1 MHAAIYRAIYWRCV
15 ILRQETGPTTV
26 HLDISTSQI
35 LHLLWHGKGC
45 KCPIERC
52 FIVRVIENL
61 QKIYNTIIVLL
72 YSQNSRAKSGS
83 KKTHAINFGI
93 FCYFSAL
100 WYSDISASNNF
111 FFWTP
116 PSNNSQY
123 STEMTPQLH
132 AEHWELTGVCWP
144 TRSYYRKG
152 SATSKSKAIVKL
164 NKIEKISGGLINWLK
179 SKLQRK

>member
-1 MHAAIYRAIYWRCV
+1 MKRLPCMHAAIYRAIYWRCV

-111 FFWTP
+111 FFGHLRP
-116 PSNNSQY
+116 IIHSI
-123 STEMTPQLH
+123 
-132 AEHWELTGVCWP
+132 
-144 TRSYYRKG
+144 RRKWRH
-152 SATSKSKAIVKL
+152 SCMP
-164 NKIEKISGGLINWLK
+164 NIEN
-179 SKLQRK
+179 